1 MSRWS
6 IALVLAVACG
16 TSAAAP
22 QLSCDGGTGQAQLRS
37 GLLYPAVGHFGQM
50 WALTVVSC
58 GPIAF
63 RMLVAGSVAAADSID
78 THDEAPTS

>member
-1 MSRWS
+1 VSRWS

-22 QLSCDGGTGQAQLRS
+22 QLSCDGTGRAQLRS
-37 GLLYPAVGHFGQM
+37 GLLCPAVHQI